1 MTSSLRKT
9 IGMVPVS
16 LSNTFWKAK
25 VEATIPGTVAV
36 EITMSDLILRVI
48 SSHNRDKVVDYINSE
63 NLLLFMT

>member
-1 MTSSLRKT
+1 M
-9 IGMVPVS
+9 S